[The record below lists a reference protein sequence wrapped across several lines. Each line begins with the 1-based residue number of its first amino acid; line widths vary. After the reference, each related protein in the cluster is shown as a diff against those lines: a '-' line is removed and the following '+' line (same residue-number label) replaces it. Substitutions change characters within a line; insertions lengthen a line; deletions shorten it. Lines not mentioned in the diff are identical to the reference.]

1 MGFSILSKAFQPGG
15 LNWRLCP
22 VPVFHRTHAVHAFCK
37 EILIDFPEW
46 KIRFHICK
54 IQCLEHIS
62 LISTATNGW
71 EIPKGNGWEGRS
83 YNFQIKLCGKRS
95 AMCGCPVVNERNISK
110 SENLEIFCSQNFDCC
125 SGKSFGENSHF
136 PSTTLLENLVF
147 PFRFRT
153 NLRSKLSISYSTSKK
168 LPTRRSISSVGSGA
182 ERTAMN
188 VPKGEPGGNR
198 KTTSPRVK
206 KHLCPQTRCK
216 RGQHS
221 LSQIVLEVC
230 NFLNRK
236 YREPGGNCKK
246 LPPGWKSTSV
256 LKLRTT
262 SCKKGATQLVSF
274 SEQKISLCML

>member
-182 ERTAMN
+182 ERAAMCAGHSAPSTHPHTMLGTEQPTGRFFKYELFSLHQ
-188 VPKGEPGGNR
+188 VCR
-198 KTTSPRVK
+198 KALPVARGLVTSFSARRLELDTLSY
-206 KHLCPQTRCK
+206 LC
-216 RGQHS
+216 
-221 LSQIVLEVC
+221 LSQVTCWTCCLKI
-230 NFLNRK
+230 NIYFIFRNGR
-236 YREPGGNCKK
+236 GNQVIY
-246 LPPGWKSTSV
+246 L
-256 LKLRTT
+256 
-262 SCKKGATQLVSF
+262 
-274 SEQKISLCML
+274 

>member
-1 MGFSILSKAFQPGG
+1 MS
-15 LNWRLCP
+15 
-22 VPVFHRTHAVHAFCK
+22 
-37 EILIDFPEW
+37 
-46 KIRFHICK
+46 
-54 IQCLEHIS
+54 
-62 LISTATNGW
+62 
-71 EIPKGNGWEGRS
+71 
-83 YNFQIKLCGKRS
+83 
-95 AMCGCPVVNERNISK
+95 GCPVVNERNISK

-153 NLRSKLSISYSTSKK
+153 NLRSKLSISYSASKK

-198 KTTSPRVK
+198 KPTSPRVK
-206 KHLCPQTRCK
+206 RHLCLRTSCKRGQHSLSQNFLEVGNFSELKISRNRGESQEASPRVKKNLCPRTSCK

-230 NFLNRK
+230 
-236 YREPGGNCKK
+236 
-246 LPPGWKSTSV
+246 
-256 LKLRTT
+256 
-262 SCKKGATQLVSF
+262 SF
-274 SEQKISLCML
+274 SEQTISLCMPDNL

>member
-136 PSTTLLENLVF
+136 LIK
-147 PFRFRT
+147 PFWIGWDPPPFW
-153 NLRSKLSISYSTSKK
+153 
-168 LPTRRSISSVGSGA
+168 
-182 ERTAMN
+182 
-188 VPKGEPGGNR
+188 PK
-198 KTTSPRVK
+198 VK
-206 KHLCPQTRCK
+206 KTSFFLC
-216 RGQHS
+216 
-221 LSQIVLEVC
+221 
-230 NFLNRK
+230 
-236 YREPGGNCKK
+236 
-246 LPPGWKSTSV
+246 LP
-256 LKLRTT
+256 
-262 SCKKGATQLVSF
+262 LV
-274 SEQKISLCML
+274 QNP